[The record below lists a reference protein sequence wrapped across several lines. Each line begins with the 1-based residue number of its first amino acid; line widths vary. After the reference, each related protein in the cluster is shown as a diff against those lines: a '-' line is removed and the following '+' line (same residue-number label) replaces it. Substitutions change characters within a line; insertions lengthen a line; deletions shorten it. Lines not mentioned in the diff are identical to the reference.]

1 MTNTTVFLPTK
12 DSLPAKPI
20 KNRVALAGKTT
31 NATLFITFYIKFHF
45 KLAVCLL
52 HYLPV
57 GRHAA
62 G

>member
-20 KNRVALAGKTT
+20 KNRVALAGKIT
-31 NATLFITFYIKFHF
+31 NATPFITFYIKFHF
-45 KLAVCLL
+45 K
-52 HYLPV
+52 P
-57 GRHAA
+57 A